1 MASPANETVV
11 YPFTA
16 FRFAVIISVPDV
28 ADALCNA
35 SFAECDGLE
44 MTMDVKTIREGGNN
58 AAQIRLLGAVNY
70 GTLTL
75 KRGMTENFDLW
86 NWFESLYEAAEPDQ
100 PPKPIT
106 RANVTVTVFAADGIK
121 ENVKFFLERCL
132 PLKLKAPPLN
142 AKDGI
147 VAIEELQ
154 LAYEWLSRVRN

>member
-1 MASPANETVV
+1 MPDPAKETVT

-16 FRFAVIISVPDV
+16 FRFSVTISVPDV
-28 ADALCNA
+28 QSGALCNA
-35 SFAECDGLE
+35 AFAECDGLE

-58 AAQIRLLGAVNY
+58 AAQVRLFGAVNY

-86 NWFESLYEAAEPDQ
+86 TWFESLYQ
-100 PPKPIT
+100 LGKPVS
-106 RANVTVTVFAADGIK
+106 RADVTVSVFAADGVK
-121 ENVKFFLERCL
+121 ENVAFFLERCL

-142 AKDGI
+142 AKEGI

-154 LAYEWLSRVRN
+154 LAYEWLSRVVRP